1 MLSLNAH
8 KISFST
14 MVFGI
19 VHGKVVGIAHSIMIE
34 DGVSIGVFHLG
45 MEEYILVGEIIIDSI
60 RGEDIHGAIA

>member
-1 MLSLNAH
+1 
-8 KISFST
+8 